1 MIPSKS
7 EIKRTAGMVE
17 WFAASRCSAFVLKE
31 TSKGV
36 AVEFDYGKAMLCITQ
51 VFHLHEIGKLCQ
63 LSEALSID
71 GASLTKNLPV
81 DDCRWHQSDTIVLMI
96 CYCVYH
102 NWTDLIPPIFRGI
115 GDVAMFDNLTTN
127 GVCFGTVMSMQ
138 ISVLE
143 LAFTENNWFHTTFQ
157 NACHVCH

>member
-71 GASLTKNLPV
+71 GASLTKNLSMIAGGIKVIV
-81 DDCRWHQSDTIVLMI
+81 DQGDICPLTRQLLLDNPTTMKAQSRNL
-96 CYCVYH
+96 C
-102 NWTDLIPPIFRGI
+102 IP
-115 GDVAMFDNLTTN
+115 
-127 GVCFGTVMSMQ
+127 
-138 ISVLE
+138 
-143 LAFTENNWFHTTFQ
+143 
-157 NACHVCH
+157 